1 MLPGIRIGRIAV
13 IILCFFISACNNP
26 VHRHADKKVFRY
38 NESGGI
44 TSLDPVFA
52 NNDANTRACM
62 QLYNGLV
69 QVDSLLNIQP
79 CIAKSWEI
87 VSRGQVFIFHLRT
100 DVYFH
105 ENNSFDVREEFNV
118 IHNKN
123 NPIRVT
129 RKVIA
134 KDFIYSFNRL
144 TDPLIA
150 SPSRWVMDRVQRD
163 SLGKISGMEALD
175 DSTLKITLDRPFT
188 PFLSMLSMVCFSVVP
203 HEVVDYFGA
212 DFRSHPC
219 GTGAF
224 SFRIWKPDMEL
235 VFLKNENYFEIN
247 SAGQRL
253 PFLDAIEI
261 SFIPE
266 KENELIEFLKGNLD
280 LINGIDWAI
289 RNQLLTHTG
298 QLQPRFAGKLNFESS
313 PFLNTEYLSIVNDC
327 GKGKLKSNP
336 LCDKRIRQA
345 LSYGF
350 YRRNLSRYLS
360 GNIGVAG
367 IDGIVPPGLP
377 SYDSS
382 IVVGYYY
389 YPSKVRSLLKE
400 SGHEDGEGLP
410 EIVLHTN
417 MEAKDLCEYIQK
429 QWQEFGFN
437 VRIDI
442 RSHEEQM
449 QMISEGKLSF
459 FRSSWIADYPDAE
472 NFLGLFYSKNL
483 PPKGYNFTHFANK
496 DYDEMYEKAMEETN
510 DSARYV
516 LYRFMDQLLMEN
528 APIITVYYDQSIR
541 ITQLNIS
548 GLSHNAM
555 NHLSL
560 KLVQK
565 N

>member
-1 MLPGIRIGRIAV
+1 MLPGIRIGKIAV
-13 IILCFFISACNNP
+13 IILFFSFPACNNP
-26 VHRHADKKVFRY
+26 AHRNADKKVFRY

-44 TSLDPVFA
+44 TSLDPAFA

-69 QVDSLLNIQP
+69 QADSQLHIIP
-79 CIAKSWEI
+79 SIAKNWEI
-87 VSRGQVFIFHLRT
+87 SDRGKVFVFHLRT

-105 ENNSFDVREEFNV
+105 ENNCFDVREEFDV
-118 IHNKN
+118 IHNRN

-134 KDFIYSFNRL
+134 KDFIYSLSRL
-144 TDPLIA
+144 ADPLIA
-150 SPSRWVMDRVQRD
+150 SPCRWVMDRVQRD
-163 SLGKISGMEALD
+163 SLGKISGIEALD
-175 DSTLKITLDRPFT
+175 DSTLKITLDRSFM
-188 PFLSMLSMVCFSVVP
+188 PFLSMLSMVCCSVVP
-203 HEVVDYFGA
+203 YEVVDYFGA

-219 GTGAF
+219 GTGPF
-224 SFRIWKPDMEL
+224 LFRIWKLDMEL

-247 SAGQRL
+247 FEGQHL

-266 KENELIEFLKGNLD
+266 KESAFIEFLKGNLD
-280 LINGIDWAI
+280 VINGIDGAI
-289 RNQLLTHTG
+289 RDQLLTRTG
-298 QLQPRFAGKLNFESS
+298 QLQPRFAGKFNFEIS
-313 PFLNTEYLSIVNDC
+313 PFLNTEYLSIVLDC
-327 GKGKLKSNP
+327 DKAKFNNNP

-360 GNIGVAG
+360 GNIGLAG

-389 YPSKVRSLLKE
+389 YPSKIRSLLKE
-400 SGHEDGEGLP
+400 SGYENGKGIP

-417 MEAKDLCEYIQK
+417 IEARELCEYIQK
-429 QWQEFGFN
+429 QWKEFGFN

-449 QMISEGKLSF
+449 QMITDGKLSF

-472 NFLGLFYSKNL
+472 NFLGLFYSKNI
-483 PPKGYNFTHFANK
+483 PPNGYNYTHFSNN
-496 DYDEMYEKAMEETN
+496 DYDEIYEKAMEETN
-510 DSARYV
+510 DSMRYV
-516 LYRFMDQLLMEN
+516 YYRFMDQLLMEN
-528 APIITVYYDQSIR
+528 APVIVVYYDQSVR

-548 GLSHNAM
+548 GLSHDAM
-555 NHLSL
+555 KNLSL
-560 KLVQK
+560 KVVRK
-565 N
+565 D

>member
-1 MLPGIRIGRIAV
+1 MLPGIRIGKIAI
-13 IILCFFISACNNP
+13 IILFFSLAACNNP
-26 VHRHADKKVFRY
+26 VHHHVDKKVFRY

-44 TSLDPVFA
+44 TSLDPAFA

-69 QVDSLLNIQP
+69 QADSLLNIQP

-87 VSRGQVFIFHLRT
+87 GSRGQVFVFHLRT

-105 ENNSFDVREEFNV
+105 ENNSFDVREEFDV

-134 KDFIYSFNRL
+134 RDFIYSFKRL

-163 SLGKISGMEALD
+163 SLGKISGIEALD
-175 DSTLKITLDRPFT
+175 DSTLRITLDKPFV
-188 PFLSMLSMVCFSVVP
+188 PFLTMLSMVCCSVVP
-203 HEVVDYFGA
+203 YEVVDYFGA

-219 GTGAF
+219 GTGPF
-224 SFRIWKPDMEL
+224 LFRIWKPDMEL
-235 VFLKNENYFEIN
+235 VFLKNENYFEFY
-247 SAGQRL
+247 ADGQRL

-266 KENELIEFLKGNLD
+266 KENAFIEFLKGNLD
-280 LINGIDWAI
+280 LLNGIDGAI
-289 RNQLLTHTG
+289 RGQLLTNTG
-298 QLQPRFAGKLNFESS
+298 QLQPRFAGKLNFETS
-313 PFLNTEYLSIVNDC
+313 PFLNTEYLSIVLDC
-327 GKGKLKSNP
+327 DDGKLKNNP

-350 YRRNLSRYLS
+350 YRKYLKRYLS
-360 GNIGVAG
+360 GNIGIAG
-367 IDGIVPPGLP
+367 NDGIVPPGLP
-377 SYDSS
+377 SYDSA
-382 IVVGYYY
+382 IVVGYRY
-389 YPSKVRSLLKE
+389 YPSKVNALLKDA
-400 SGHEDGEGLP
+400 GHENGKGIP
-410 EIVLHTN
+410 EIVLNTN
-417 MEAKDLCEYIQK
+417 IEARELCDYIQK
-429 QWQEFGFN
+429 QWEEFGFN
-437 VRIDI
+437 VRVDV
-442 RSHEEQM
+442 RTHSEQM
-449 QMISEGKLSF
+449 QLIDEGRLSF

-472 NFLGLFYSKNL
+472 NFLGLFYSKNI
-483 PPKGYNFTHFANK
+483 PPNGYNYTHFSNK
-496 DYDEMYEKAMEETN
+496 DYDEIYEKAMEETN

-516 LYRFMDQLLMEN
+516 LYRYMDQLLMEYS
-528 APIITVYYDQSIR
+528 PVIIVYYDQSIR

>member
-1 MLPGIRIGRIAV
+1 MRPGIRIGKIAV
-13 IILCFFISACNNP
+13 IILFFSLSACNNP
-26 VHRHADKKVFRY
+26 AHRHADKKVFRY
-38 NESGGI
+38 NEPGGI
-44 TSLDPVFA
+44 TSLDPAFA

-69 QVDSLLNIQP
+69 QADSQLHIQP

-87 VSRGQVFIFHLRT
+87 GSRGQVFVFHLRT

-105 ENNSFDVREEFNV
+105 ENNSFDVREEFDV

-134 KDFIYSFNRL
+134 KDFIYSFKRL

-150 SPSRWVMDRVQRD
+150 SPCRWVMDRVQRD
-163 SLGKISGMEALD
+163 SLGKISGIEAID
-175 DSTLKITLDRPFT
+175 DSTLRITLDRPFT
-188 PFLSMLSMVCFSVVP
+188 PFLSMLSMVSCSVVP
-203 HEVVDYFGA
+203 QEVVDYFGA

-219 GTGAF
+219 GTGPF
-224 SFRIWKPDMEL
+224 LFRIWKPDMEL
-235 VFLKNENYFEIN
+235 VFLKNENYFESN
-247 SAGQRL
+247 LAGERL

-266 KENELIEFLKGNLD
+266 KENAFIEFLKGNLD
-280 LINGIDWAI
+280 LINGIDGPI
-289 RNQLLTHTG
+289 RDQLLSRTG
-298 QLQPRFAGKLNFESS
+298 QLQPRFAGKFNFETS

-327 GKGKLKSNP
+327 DKAKLKSNP

-389 YPSKVRSLLKE
+389 YSSKVRALLKE
-400 SGHEDGEGLP
+400 AGHEDGKDLP

-417 MEAKDLCEYIQK
+417 IEARELCEYVQK
-429 QWQEFGFN
+429 QWEEFGIN
-437 VRIDI
+437 VSVDL

-449 QMISEGKLSF
+449 QLIDEGRLSF

-472 NFLGLFYSKNL
+472 NFLGLFYSKNI
-483 PPKGYNFTHFANK
+483 PPNGHNYTHFSNK
-496 DYDEMYEKAMEETN
+496 DYDEIYEKAMEETN

-516 LYRFMDQLLMEN
+516 LYRYMDQLLMEYS
-528 APIITVYYDQSIR
+528 PVIIVYYDQSIR

-555 NHLSL
+555 GHLSL